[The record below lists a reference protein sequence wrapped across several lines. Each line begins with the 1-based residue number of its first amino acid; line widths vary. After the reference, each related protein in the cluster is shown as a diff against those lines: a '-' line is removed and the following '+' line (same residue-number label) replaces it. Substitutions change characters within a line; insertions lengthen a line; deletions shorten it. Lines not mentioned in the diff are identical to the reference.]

1 MNKPEILQYKTF
13 EKGKGYYAS
22 LPSGF
27 LTGEVLINKKD
38 SWF

>member
-22 LPSGF
+22 LPLVSS
-27 LTGEVLINKKD
+27 TGNVLINKKN
-38 SWF
+38 SWH